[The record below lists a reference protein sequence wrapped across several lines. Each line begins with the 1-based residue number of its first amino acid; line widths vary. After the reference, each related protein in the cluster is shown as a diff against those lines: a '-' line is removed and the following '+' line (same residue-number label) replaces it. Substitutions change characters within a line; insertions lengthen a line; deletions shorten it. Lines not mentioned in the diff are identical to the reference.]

1 MFGYI
6 DRAGEYV
13 IEPQFEVVK
22 SFSGNLAAAI
32 QGKKW
37 GFINIQGEALGDK
50 WYQNAELFV
59 NTGL

>member
-6 DRAGEYV
+6 NMDGEYV
-13 IEPQFEVVK
+13 IEPQFKVAK

-37 GFINIQGEALGDK
+37 GFINMQGEVLRGK

-59 NTGL
+59 NTKR